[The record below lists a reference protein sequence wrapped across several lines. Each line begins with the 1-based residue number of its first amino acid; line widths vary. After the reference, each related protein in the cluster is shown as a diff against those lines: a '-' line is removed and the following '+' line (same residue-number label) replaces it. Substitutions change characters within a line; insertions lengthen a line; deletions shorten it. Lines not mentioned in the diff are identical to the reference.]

1 MATSQVEFNDL
12 IRRVSK
18 RTDVAGGVTEILVTL
33 RHWLDIAIGSSM
45 PDNLTALSQSLGGNT
60 AALAIAVEAGTS
72 AEVEVLPNPTSTAPI
87 PVAVGVDT
95 MWPVT
100 VGRLT
105 DAHDTGPVG
114 APPRSPQESVPPPA
128 DPGLVAPPVP
138 QAPVESND
146 SRET

>member
-33 RHWLDIAIGSSM
+33 RHWLDVAIGSSM

-87 PVAVGVDT
+87 PTVVGVDT
-95 MWPVT
+95 
-100 VGRLT
+100 
-105 DAHDTGPVG
+105 AGPVDSTG
-114 APPRSPQESVPPPA
+114 HMVSISLQESVPPPA
-128 DPGLVAPPVP
+128 DPGLIAPPVP
-138 QAPVESND
+138 QAPQP
-146 SRET
+146 